1 MQTGLLIALAF
12 GVFIIVLAIV
22 LTMLTRRR
30 RRDRGPRDGRS
41 VATWEGIRQAR
52 NIDPEDPN

>member
-1 MQTGLLIALAF
+1 MKAGLLVALAF
-12 GVFIIVLAIV
+12 GVFIIVLAVV
-22 LTMLTRRR
+22 LTRLT

-52 NIDPEDPN
+52 NIDPDDPN

>member
-1 MQTGLLIALAF
+1 MKAGLLVALAF
-12 GVFIIVLAIV
+12 GVFIIVLAVV
-22 LTMLTRRR
+22 LTRLTRRN

-52 NIDPEDPN
+52 NIDPDDPN

>member
-1 MQTGLLIALAF
+1 MDTGLLVAIAF

-22 LTMLTRRR
+22 LTRLSRRKR
-30 RRDRGPRDGRS
+30 RELGPRDGRS
-41 VATWEGIRQAR
+41 AATWEGIRQAR